1 MHRARSTFFVC
12 ITLALLTSCTRGS
25 PPVPVK
31 TGPASATGT
40 LIPAEVSLTRRG
52 SHALVVS
59 GKTQF
64 FLESKNE
71 NLQEFEGQT
80 VFVSGNLEP
89 NFRPE
94 DLPVLVVER
103 LRASRGQEP
112 LHDWDVP
119 ALNLR
124 IRAPETWGAT
134 IEKGVVSF
142 MLPGEESPL
151 LIVSLTSSGSLP
163 TGTPIFVAGRRGV
176 RTTPE
181 KGTVQDVYFSDK
193 DVSVRFHFDASLQRS
208 VQRVEEGQILLTQ
221 FENLLASASFLSD
234 RSSSSS
240 PTPSLTGTG
249 AATGG
254 TPCGGSAGV
263 LCPTGFF
270 CDITDTVENIGR
282 CRQL

>member
-1 MHRARSTFFVC
+1 MHRTRSAFC
-12 ITLALLTSCTRGS
+12 ICIALTVLSACTRGS
-25 PPVPVK
+25 PPEPVK

-52 SHALVVS
+52 SHALVAG

-64 FLESKNE
+64 FLESKKE

-94 DLPVLVVER
+94 DLPVLVVEY

-142 MLPGEESPL
+142 TLLGEETPL
-151 LIVSLTSSGSLP
+151 LIISLTSSGSLP
-163 TGTPIFVAGRRGV
+163 SGAPIFVAGRRGV

-181 KGTVQDVYFSDK
+181 KGTLQDVYFADK
-193 DVSVRFHFDASLQRS
+193 DVSIRFHFDVSRQRS

-240 PTPSLTGTG
+240 LIPSLTGTG
-249 AATGG
+249 ASTGG

-263 LCPTGFF
+263 LCPAGFF
-270 CDITDTVENIGR
+270 CDITDAVENIGN
-282 CRQL
+282 CRRL